1 MFLARNFNV
10 KQDEVGN
17 TDGTILFIF
26 PDWYFGALIFSVV
39 NAAAKR
45 RSKFAFQSLTII
57 VYRRMKNCCCCWMK
71 IRQKMLS
78 STKKST
84 KDLTSMTFII
94 DIELIRLSA
103 TPVFLKQ
110 K

>member
-1 MFLARNFNV
+1 MPKRSGSKTVFLARNFNV

-45 RSKFAFQSLTII
+45 RSKFAFDRSQ
-57 VYRRMKNCCCCWMK
+57 
-71 IRQKMLS
+71 
-78 STKKST
+78 
-84 KDLTSMTFII
+84 
-94 DIELIRLSA
+94 
-103 TPVFLKQ
+103 
-110 K
+110 

>member
-39 NAAAKR
+39 NAAAK
-45 RSKFAFQSLTII
+45 KTFE
-57 VYRRMKNCCCCWMK
+57 
-71 IRQKMLS
+71 IR
-78 STKKST
+78 
-84 KDLTSMTFII
+84 F
-94 DIELIRLSA
+94 
-103 TPVFLKQ
+103 
-110 K
+110 